1 MKANKHMCPFGMHF
15 YANLLFIFPT
25 ICKSHEIPYLFYL
38 TLILLSFI
46 YSILSIQVDKLFINV
61 YIIKQLLT
69 CNQVVGIRA

>member
-1 MKANKHMCPFGMHF
+1 MKANKQKCTFRMHL
-15 YANLLFIFPT
+15 YVNLLLIFPT
-25 ICKSHEIPYLFYL
+25 ICKSHGIPYLFYL
-38 TLILLSFI
+38 ALILLSFI